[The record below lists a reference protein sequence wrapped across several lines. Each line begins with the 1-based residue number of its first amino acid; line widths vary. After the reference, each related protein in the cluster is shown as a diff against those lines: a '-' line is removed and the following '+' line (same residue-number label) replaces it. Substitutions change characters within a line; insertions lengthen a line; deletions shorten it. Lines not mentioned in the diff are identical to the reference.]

1 MGRYIVP
8 ALLCVAGM
16 GVAHAQSALQPI
28 AEVNLFRR
36 EPVTLGQIKARISAI
51 EKEMGKKLSTAER
64 RQFMDSLI
72 DEKLFAQAAEKAGI
86 QVTDAEVNQYFNGM
100 LSQQIGRAVTEAEF
114 ANYVKEKQNISLDQF
129 MKQQNG
135 MTMAEYKKF
144 LKTQVSTQRYVAQK
158 KADEFRNLKGPEDSQ
173 IRSYYELNKQAF
185 FRPDTVKLFLISV
198 PKGSGPAAAKA
209 KAQEFVKKLKSSGVK
224 ATADIKSK
232 ANGAQ
237 AGYSAGEIYL
247 GKTAVT
253 ATQLGLTMEALL
265 EIFGMGVGA
274 VSDVNET
281 ANDYQCFIVLK
292 KEEAK
297 ILTLSDLVEP
307 DKTVSL
313 YEFIKNL
320 LTSQIQQKALE
331 DAIREVSAELRK
343 SGTYKVFLAD
353 AELGKVLD
361 W

>member
-16 GVAHAQSALQPI
+16 GFAHAQSALQPI

-209 KAQEFVKKLKSSGVK
+209 KAQEF
-224 ATADIKSK
+224 
-232 ANGAQ
+232 
-237 AGYSAGEIYL
+237 EI
-247 GKTAVT
+247 GRAHV
-253 ATQLGLTMEALL
+253 
-265 EIFGMGVGA
+265 
-274 VSDVNET
+274 
-281 ANDYQCFIVLK
+281 
-292 KEEAK
+292 
-297 ILTLSDLVEP
+297 
-307 DKTVSL
+307 
-313 YEFIKNL
+313 
-320 LTSQIQQKALE
+320 
-331 DAIREVSAELRK
+331 
-343 SGTYKVFLAD
+343 
-353 AELGKVLD
+353 
-361 W
+361 

>member
-1 MGRYIVP
+1 
-8 ALLCVAGM
+8 
-16 GVAHAQSALQPI
+16 
-28 AEVNLFRR
+28 
-36 EPVTLGQIKARISAI
+36 
-51 EKEMGKKLSTAER
+51 
-64 RQFMDSLI
+64 
-72 DEKLFAQAAEKAGI
+72 
-86 QVTDAEVNQYFNGM
+86 
-100 LSQQIGRAVTEAEF
+100 
-114 ANYVKEKQNISLDQF
+114 
-129 MKQQNG
+129 

>member
-1 MGRYIVP
+1 
-8 ALLCVAGM
+8 
-16 GVAHAQSALQPI
+16 
-28 AEVNLFRR
+28 
-36 EPVTLGQIKARISAI
+36 
-51 EKEMGKKLSTAER
+51 
-64 RQFMDSLI
+64 
-72 DEKLFAQAAEKAGI
+72 
-86 QVTDAEVNQYFNGM
+86 
-100 LSQQIGRAVTEAEF
+100 
-114 ANYVKEKQNISLDQF
+114 
-129 MKQQNG
+129 
-135 MTMAEYKKF
+135 
-144 LKTQVSTQRYVAQK
+144 
-158 KADEFRNLKGPEDSQ
+158 
-173 IRSYYELNKQAF
+173 
-185 FRPDTVKLFLISV
+185 
-198 PKGSGPAAAKA
+198 
-209 KAQEFVKKLKSSGVK
+209 
-224 ATADIKSK
+224 
-232 ANGAQ
+232 
-237 AGYSAGEIYL
+237 
-247 GKTAVT
+247 
-253 ATQLGLTMEALL
+253 MEALL